1 MWFVINK
8 TLVRS
13 FFLQHA
19 GFFLF
24 LFIVFF
30 GIVAPSQ
37 QLGYHYA
44 LIRGILE
51 APGFLALV
59 SFAWLL
65 YAGKVMQFVFRMLDS
80 PEGLFLCRMRCLAPA
95 QCYRLLLRVQHRLF
109 LPVSGYA
116 AIITGVAIWRD
127 AWVEAVVVILYVAA
141 ICGVSATLYYRR
153 LGNPG
158 RISGRAFQR
167 VTGGR
172 RAFRRVAGGRWR
184 VPVPYWSI
192 LLRFLA
198 ARNGWLLAVIKVLSC
213 GLLYLL
219 LRLQTPEDHDLRAVY
234 FTYSMALF
242 GHGILLLRCRKLE
255 ARRLLFY
262 RTLAVSLATR
272 LGQYGLF
279 CLLLLLPEM
288 LVLGWMTPNPIRI
301 IDVLELAVTGYS
313 LLLLVNG
320 CLLIIPLRVSDFLK
334 LWLVL
339 LGIWYGCVLGG
350 SLIAMSGFFVGAA
363 VFLMA
368 AGYYRVDLR

>member
-13 FFLQHA
+13 FYLQHA

-24 LFIVFF
+24 LFVVFF

-37 QLGYHYA
+37 QPGYHYA

-59 SFAWLL
+59 AFAWLF
-65 YAGKVMQFVFRMLDS
+65 YAGKVVQFVFRVLDS
-80 PEGLFLCRMRCLAPA
+80 PEGLFLCRTSCLAPLR
-95 QCYRLLLRVQHRLF
+95 CYLLLLRVQHRMF

-116 AIITGVAIWRD
+116 VIIAGVAIRRGE
-127 AWVEAVVVILYVAA
+127 WVEAFALILFVAG
-141 ICGVSATLYYRR
+141 ICGAAARLYYQRLMYPGVADGRGFRR
-153 LGNPG
+153 M
-158 RISGRAFQR
+158 
-167 VTGGR
+167 TGGLP
-172 RAFRRVAGGRWR
+172 G
-184 VPVPYWSI
+184 VPYWSI

-198 ARNGWLLAVIKVLSC
+198 ASSGWLLVGIKVFSC

-219 LRLQTPEDHDLRAVY
+219 LRLQTPEDYDLRSVY
-234 FTYSMALF
+234 FAYSMALF
-242 GHGILLLRCRKLE
+242 GHGILLLRCRMLE

-262 RTLAVSLATR
+262 RALAVSFATR

-301 IDVLELAVTGYS
+301 IDVLELVVTGYS

-339 LGIWYGCVLGG
+339 LGIWYCCVLGG

-363 VFLMA
+363 VILMA
-368 AGYYRVDLR
+368 AAYY

>member
-13 FFLQHA
+13 FYLQHA

-24 LFIVFF
+24 LFVVFF

-37 QLGYHYA
+37 QPGYHYA

-59 SFAWLL
+59 AFAWLF
-65 YAGKVMQFVFRMLDS
+65 YAGKVVQFVFRVLDS
-80 PEGLFLCRMRCLAPA
+80 PEGLFLCRTSCLAPLR
-95 QCYRLLLRVQHRLF
+95 CYLLLLRVQHRLF

-116 AIITGVAIWRD
+116 VIVAGVAIRRGE
-127 AWVEAVVVILYVAA
+127 WVEAVAVILYVTG
-141 ICGVSATLYYRR
+141 IYGVSAMLYYRR
-153 LGNPG
+153 MRHPG
-158 RISGRAFQR
+158 MASGRGFRRA
-167 VTGGR
+167 TGG
-172 RAFRRVAGGRWR
+172 WR
-184 VPVPYWSI
+184 SVPYWSI

-198 ARNGWLLAVIKVLSC
+198 ARNRWLLAGVKVFSC

-219 LRLQTPEDHDLRAVY
+219 LRLQTPEDYDLRPVY

-242 GHGILLLRCRKLE
+242 GHGILLLRCRRLE

-262 RTLAVSLATR
+262 RALAVSFATR
-272 LGQYGLF
+272 FGQYALF
-279 CLLLLLPEM
+279 CLLLLLPEI
-288 LVLGWMTPNPIRI
+288 LVLGWMTPNPIRF
-301 IDVLELAVTGYS
+301 IDVLELVVTGYS

-320 CLLIIPLRVSDFLK
+320 CLLVIPLRVRDFLK

-339 LGIWYGCVLGG
+339 LGIWYGCVMGG
-350 SLIAMSGFFVGAA
+350 SLIAMSGFFVVVAMILL
-363 VFLMA
+363 V
-368 AGYYRVDLR
+368 AGYYRFDLR

>member
-13 FFLQHA
+13 FYLQHA

-30 GIVAPSQ
+30 GIVVPSQ
-37 QLGYHYA
+37 QVAYHYA

-51 APGFLALV
+51 APGFLLLV
-59 SFAWLL
+59 AIAWLL
-65 YAGKVMQFVFRMLDS
+65 YAGKVVQFVFRVLDS

-95 QCYRLLLRVQHRLF
+95 TCYRLLLWVQHRMF

-116 AIITGVAIWRD
+116 VIIAGVAIRRG
-127 AWVEAVVVILYVAA
+127 AWAEAMAVLLFVAG
-141 ICGVSATLYYRR
+141 ICGVSAILYYRR
-153 LGNPG
+153 LRYPG
-158 RISGRAFQR
+158 MVSEWGSRRL
-167 VTGGR
+167 TGARGHR
-172 RAFRRVAGGRWR
+172 Y
-184 VPVPYWSI
+184 VPYWSI

-198 ARNGWLLAVIKVLSC
+198 TRNGWLLVGVKVFSC

-219 LRLQTPEDHDLRAVY
+219 LRLQTPEDYDLRAVY
-234 FTYSMALF
+234 FTWCMALF
-242 GHGILLLRCRKLE
+242 GHSILLLRCQRLE
-255 ARRLLFY
+255 VGGLLFY
-262 RTLAVSLATR
+262 RALPVSLAGR

-301 IDVLELAVTGYS
+301 IDVLELVVTGYS

-320 CLLIIPLRVSDFLK
+320 CLLVIPLRVSDFLK

-350 SLIAMSGFFVGAA
+350 SLIAMSGFFVAAA
-363 VFLMA
+363 VILLVV
-368 AGYYRVDLR
+368 GYYRVDLR

>member
-51 APGFLALV
+51 APGFLALIA
-59 SFAWLL
+59 FAWLL
-65 YAGKVMQFVFRMLDS
+65 YAGKVMQFVFRVLDS
-80 PEGLFLCRMRCLAPA
+80 PEGLFLCGMRCLAPA
-95 QCYRLLLRVQHRLF
+95 QCCRLLLRVQHRLF

-116 AIITGVAIWRD
+116 AIIAGVAIWRD
-127 AWVEAVVVILYVAA
+127 AWVEAVAVILYVAA
-141 ICGVSATLYYRR
+141 ICGV
-153 LGNPG
+153 
-158 RISGRAFQR
+158 
-167 VTGGR
+167 
-172 RAFRRVAGGRWR
+172 
-184 VPVPYWSI
+184 WSI

-198 ARNGWLLAVIKVLSC
+198 ARNGWLLAMIKVFSC

-219 LRLQTPEDHDLRAVY
+219 LRLQTPEDYDLRAVY

-262 RTLAVSLATR
+262 LTLAVSLATR

-301 IDVLELAVTGYS
+301 IDVLELAMTGYS